1 MPRGKKD
8 DLVRALWEGGRKDL
22 PPKTPAPSL
31 RTAYPVD
38 WIAERDGTFRLRP
51 GGEVWEAP
59 TPEHPLATPPGVRG
73 ALDAEKMAGE
83 VMFRLRTWS
92 AKPKDDWTE
101 ATEKSFEERTQKMI
115 LSFGKHAGKELS
127 DVPRDYL
134 EWMVSK
140 CKTDLATYQ
149 GELDRRDS
157 QEAATQTDLER
168 LVQAGYRELA
178 KKAHPDAGGSKESF
192 LALQG
197 AYEQL
202 KVVLRELKEIK

>member
-1 MPRGKKD
+1 
-8 DLVRALWEGGRKDL
+8 
-22 PPKTPAPSL
+22 
-31 RTAYPVD
+31 
-38 WIAERDGTFRLRP
+38 
-51 GGEVWEAP
+51 
-59 TPEHPLATPPGVRG
+59 LATPPGVRE
-73 ALDAEKMAGE
+73 AARAAEEAAARAEAAEAAARAEAAKEAPRW
-83 VMFRLRTWS
+83 VFATPPWPWS

-101 ATEKSFEERTQKMI
+101 AAEKERTQKMT
-115 LSFGKHAGKELS
+115 LSFGKHAGKEIS

-202 KVVLRELKEIK
+202 KVVLRELKEIPK